1 MSSVYQ
7 KSALVFRVVG
17 APYMIAACVAMTQAA
32 PGVCIS
38 PATAMLVVSGHCK
51 STCIPTE
58 SRDPGCW
65 GSWLCHESVIAVAI
79 SLFYQRLPYFRKGR
93 TLRTSLPRHSFQGH
107 GSFCGSDNTG
117 FPWFLCRAG
126 SLSAPMTN
134 EIHRREPWKPKLVIQ
149 KHPWEDIMLVSP
161 LFMSWVVRLKVLKN
175 QSMLLFLHFWKIF
188 YLFHSRNSQLY
199 HQLRIAAVMMN
210 YSPSQTRGRIHK
222 CDSWAFKEVQI
233 EYVYSNMVLF
243 LIMKAY
249 F

>member
-79 SLFYQRLPYFRKGR
+79 SLWDFPTSGREGLWGHLYQDIHSRGMAASVALITLVFHGFCAELGVWVLPWRMRF
-93 TLRTSLPRHSFQGH
+93 
-107 GSFCGSDNTG
+107 TG
-117 FPWFLCRAG
+117 ESHE
-126 SLSAPMTN
+126 SLS
-134 EIHRREPWKPKLVIQ
+134 
-149 KHPWEDIMLVSP
+149 
-161 LFMSWVVRLKVLKN
+161 
-175 QSMLLFLHFWKIF
+175 
-188 YLFHSRNSQLY
+188 
-199 HQLRIAAVMMN
+199 
-210 YSPSQTRGRIHK
+210 
-222 CDSWAFKEVQI
+222 
-233 EYVYSNMVLF
+233 
-243 LIMKAY
+243 
-249 F
+249 